1 MKTLRLLAAILLFP
15 LVSLG
20 QTIYEVKFIAG
31 STQYRGALVMGDNG
45 TGKMRVRF
53 YKQGVGPVMIE
64 QYMRMENTRYGNRL
78 TGYNPVYPGTTVRYP
93 TYNADNFYISQDEYG
108 NLTMTNID
116 DRGVT
121 ANASIRVFQTTYDK
135 QRFLSDFN
143 WELR

>member
-1 MKTLRLLAAILLFP
+1 MKTLHLLAAIILFP
-15 LVSLG
+15 LAALG

-31 STQYRGALVMGDNG
+31 STQYRAALVLNDNG

-53 YKQGVGPVMIE
+53 YKQGEGTVMVE
-64 QYMRMENTRYGNRL
+64 QYMRMENTRYGIRL
-78 TGYNPVYPGTTVRYP
+78 TGYNPIYPGTTVRYP

-108 NLTMTNID
+108 NLTLTNVD

-121 ANASIRVFQTTYDK
+121 ANASIRVIQSTYDK
-135 QRFLSDFN
+135 QQFLSAFS